1 MLQRLTGLG
10 CRLQN
15 MHSILIQAGGAVSE
29 RQFDVIV
36 GIAAQQAGQLRFSLG
51 SQQGHLIAAAVIQ
64 RVDFLRFAGKL
75 QGLLGFPAQ
84 AQQCGF

>member
-1 MLQRLTGLG
+1 
-10 CRLQN
+10 

-36 GIAAQQAGQLRFSLG
+36 CIAAQQAGQLRFFLG

-75 QGLLGFPAQ
+75 QGLLGLPEQ